1 MNSDEAIKLLEKTAK
16 QIDDLE
22 KKTAFSK
29 EHIKW
34 TSDTLYLLEEILG
47 RESRIFNT
55 FAEFSWQFKGS
66 FFAPGWKMEE
76 EKAKR
81 DHEAYLHDLEASR
94 GLIESGIDLIKRKG
108 IDSVYEGKD
117 TPKEASEILK
127 IVSLIENSLRKAIR
141 NKPTKEK
148 EVQDALEVLF
158 IGAGLD
164 KEFTREKERI
174 LYSSKTYQP
183 DFVFKRI
190 DTVIDVKFCDS
201 EEREKQI
208 IGEINDYIVAF
219 QTKYSNLIF
228 VVYDV
233 GIIRDSDKFKAS
245 FEKQKSVIVKIIK
258 H

>member
-1 MNSDEAIKLLEKTAK
+1 MNSDEAIRLLEKTAN
-16 QIDDLE
+16 QIDNLKMKE
-22 KKTAFSK
+22 AFSK

-34 TSDTLYLLEEILG
+34 VSDTTYLLEDIFG
-47 RESRIFNT
+47 RHSRIFVAFCNLPW
-55 FAEFSWQFKGS
+55 EFKGT
-66 FFAPGWKMEE
+66 FLATADEMAE

-81 DHEAYLHDLEASR
+81 DHKAYLQSLEIGK

-108 IDSVYEGKD
+108 IKAVYEGKD

-141 NKPTKEK
+141 NKPTNEK
-148 EVQDALEVLF
+148 DIQNALEVLF
-158 IGAGLD
+158 IGASL
-164 KEFTREKERI
+164 EFTREQERI

-183 DFVFKRI
+183 DFVFSRI
-190 DTVIDVKFCDS
+190 GTVVETKFCDRAR
-201 EEREKQI
+201 REKEI

-219 QTKYSNLIF
+219 KTKYPNLIF

-233 GIIRDSDKFKAS
+233 GMIRDVNKFKES
-245 FEKQKSVIVKIIK
+245 FEQKESVVVIVVK